1 MNEPYD
7 PDIHKWL
14 RRKTLTAENP
24 ATMRTVIDYSEYG
37 VSVLDEPVNHGGSG
51 DGPSPLQAILGA
63 LCGCESVTFRR
74 TATDMDLNY
83 ESIRFDAAFTIDI
96 RGRLG
101 DRTVR
106 PHFQTVRVRAI
117 VATDSSL
124 EALAAVIA
132 ETEAR
137 CPVMN
142 LLLDAKVD
150 LEMSWVRES
159 TGGLM
164 SVPREVATGQ

>member
-7 PDIHKWL
+7 PDIHEWL

-51 DGPSPLQAILGA
+51 DGPSPLQAVLGA

-74 TATDMDLNY
+74 TATDMDLDY

-117 VATDSSL
+117 VATDASL
-124 EALAAVIA
+124 SDLDAVIS
-132 ETEAR
+132 ETEVR

-150 LEMSWVRES
+150 LIIDWIRES
-159 TGGLM
+159 ADGLIN
-164 SVPREVATGQ
+164 VPRSTQG

>member
-1 MNEPYD
+1 MYN
-7 PDIHKWL
+7 PDNDRWL
-14 RRKTLTAENP
+14 RRKTLTAHNP
-24 ATMRTVIDYSEYG
+24 GNMRTVVDTGEFGELI
-37 VSVLDEPVNHGGSG
+37 LDEPANHGGSG
-51 DGPSPLQAILGA
+51 DGPSPLQTVLGA
-63 LCGCESVTFRR
+63 LCGCEAVTFRR
-74 TATDMDLNY
+74 TATEMDLNY
-83 ESIRFDAAFTIDI
+83 ESINFDAAFTIDV

-101 DRTVR
+101 DRSVR

-124 EALAAVIA
+124 EALTAVIA

-150 LEMSWVRES
+150 LEISWVRES
-159 TGGLM
+159 AEGLM
-164 SVPREVATGQ
+164 PIPREVASGQ